1 MIVSN
6 AALKVVYEDNHCI
19 AVVKPHGWLVQGG
32 ATGDL
37 CLMDQ
42 VKAYLKE
49 KYNKPGDVFLG
60 LVHRLDRPVSGI
72 VIFGKT
78 SKGAARL
85 SEQFRNHTVE
95 KMYRAVVEG
104 CPEEKEGNVVLWLK
118 KNEATNHFTA
128 FKKETVGALR
138 AELHY
143 RVLSSD
149 GKRSEV
155 EVIPKT
161 GRPHQ
166 IRVSMQH
173 LGCPI
178 IGDKKYGA
186 KTAFDG
192 NIALV
197 ATGLS
202 FNKVV
207 GEERVNIQ

>member
-1 MIVSN
+1 MISPT
-6 AALKVVYEDNHCI
+6 AALDVVYEDNHCI
-19 AVVKPHGWLVQGG
+19 AAVKPHGMLVQGD
-32 ATGDL
+32 ATGDP

-49 KYNKPGDVFLG
+49 KYGKPGDVFLG
-60 LVHRLDRPVSGI
+60 LVHRLDRPVGGI

-95 KMYRAVVEG
+95 KVYQATVEG
-104 CPEEKEGNVVLWLK
+104 CPEEPEGKVVLWLK
-118 KNEATNHFTA
+118 KNEATNHVTA
-128 FKKETVGALR
+128 FKKETPGALR
-138 AELHY
+138 AELLY
-143 RVLSSD
+143 RVLKSD
-149 GKRSEV
+149 GEQSLV
-155 EVIPKT
+155 EVRPKT

-178 IGDKKYGA
+178 VGDKKYGA
-186 KTAFDG
+186 KTAFGG

-197 ATGLS
+197 ATGLG
-202 FNKVV
+202 FDKVV
-207 GEERVNIQ
+207 GGERINIQ